1 MWLCG
6 LLGWPAGAWADSACW
21 PEREMLARQAD
32 SWLWL
37 QLPADAR
44 LPVLDAAGHEQ
55 GSVACAAL
63 ATVKGVCGDEYVALP
78 LKMAGAPAGRAQ
90 AALADGG
97 LIWLATAWLGA
108 APPAPLLAVGRRGQI
123 VPATAVLHQ
132 APSLAAPAV
141 PLGAAQAGA
150 LRGFVAAHAR
160 RPWPAWQ
167 AVLRGVQ
174 GEGFTSTDGAQ
185 SFTRVAQTLRRVPR
199 TDGVWFLVAE
209 RLVFRDLADPMQ
221 RHRLGPVL
229 RSGYLLH
236 SDRVGQVQAVVE
248 DSVCD

>member
-108 APPAPLLAVGRRGQI
+108 APPAR
-123 VPATAVLHQ
+123 
-132 APSLAAPAV
+132 APAV

-221 RHRLGPVL
+221 RQRLGPVL